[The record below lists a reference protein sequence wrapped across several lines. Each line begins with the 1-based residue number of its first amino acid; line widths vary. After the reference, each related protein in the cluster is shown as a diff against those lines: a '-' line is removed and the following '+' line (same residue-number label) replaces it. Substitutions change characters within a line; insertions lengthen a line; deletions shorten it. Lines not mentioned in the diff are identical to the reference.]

1 MDTALT
7 LTVEEA
13 EQVSGYCQ
21 EWIRR
26 LIREGT
32 ITAQKIGRMWFLDK
46 KSLED
51 YMARHER

>member
-1 MDTALT
+1 MNTTT

-26 LIREGT
+26 LIREGEL
-32 ITAQKIGRMWFLDK
+32 TAQKIGRMWFLDK